1 MEACNSGSL
10 GEWRLEEVEAV
21 ALGCAV
27 LFFLVLF
34 LFCFVFFAQVG
45 PGGEEEW
52 KLGGKGA
59 RQFWRRRWRPEAAGN
74 VGGADSAE
82 APPPSSSAEESV
94 SGPPPNAAGNRMYPG

>member
-10 GEWRLEEVEAV
+10 GEWRLDEVEAV

-34 LFCFVFFAQVG
+34 LFCFLFFVFRASG
-45 PGGEEEW
+45 AGRGGSWREEW
-52 KLGGKGA
+52 KLGAWGA
-59 RQFWRRRWRPEAAGN
+59 RQFWRGRRPEMAAGN

-82 APPPSSSAEESV
+82 EVSA
-94 SGPPPNAAGNRMYPG
+94 PPPNAAGNRKYSG

>member
-10 GEWRLEEVEAV
+10 GEWRLDEVEAV
-21 ALGCAV
+21 VLGCGV
-27 LFFLVLF
+27 LFFVLF
-34 LFCFVFFAQVG
+34 CSVLFFFAQVG

-59 RQFWRRRWRPEAAGN
+59 RQFWRGRRPEMAAGN

-82 APPPSSSAEESV
+82 EVSA
-94 SGPPPNAAGNRMYPG
+94 PPPNAAGNRKYSG